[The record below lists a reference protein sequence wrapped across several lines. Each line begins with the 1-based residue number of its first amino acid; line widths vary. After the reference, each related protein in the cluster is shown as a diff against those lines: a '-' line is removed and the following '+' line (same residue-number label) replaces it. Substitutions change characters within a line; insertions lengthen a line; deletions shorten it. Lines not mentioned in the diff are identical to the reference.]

1 MNTESKNPAKKLT
14 DESQMTGLE
23 KFASGGTVTGRW
35 PAPPE
40 AQELPRQNREP
51 VAQVIVNMDF
61 ADLERRVLAQLEEKT
76 GIADAMRKALVSRDK
91 DRHKI

>member
-14 DESQMTGLE
+14 GENRMKTDG
-23 KFASGGTVTGRW
+23 FFHHGGTVTGRW

-40 AQELPRQNREP
+40 AQELPRQNCEP

-61 ADLERRVLAQLEEKT
+61 SDLERRVLAQLEEKT

-91 DRHKI
+91 DWHKI